1 MAITRLRRPAHRT
14 SPCRLD
20 IADLHAPV
28 INAFLGQI
36 ERERGNTIRS
46 CNARLAAIH
55 PVQLR
60 SPAPPRARR
69 RHRPGYW
76 PSCLSGRSDNRH
88 VPHQHRD
95 RGPAR
100 RPGPGHPHRS
110 PRPRLDPIRSPD
122 RAAALRAHRP
132 DPLGC
137 PPRHRP
143 LRRLPWQGLQRP
155 HHPADS
161 GHGHHPARSPNTPGH
176 QTTRC
181 SPPSAAGSCPTTPC
195 SSAWPSTRL
204 KQPARALSWASNN
217 LTPTSCA
224 IM

>member
-1 MAITRLRRPAHRT
+1 MAATRLRRPAHRT

-28 INAFLGQI
+28 INAFLDQI
-36 ERERGNTIRS
+36 ERKRGNTIRS
-46 CNARLAAIH
+46 CNARLAAIL
-55 PVQLR
+55 PVHLR

-69 RHRPGYW
+69 RHRPGTGH
-76 PSCLSGRSDNRH
+76 PAQAGRSDNRH

-100 RPGPGHPHRS
+100 RPGPDHPHRP
-110 PRPRLDPIRSPD
+110 PRPRLDPARSPD

-143 LRRLPWQGLQRP
+143 LRRLPRQGRKDRITPLAPGTVTTLRARRTRRDTRRP
-155 HHPADS
+155 AVHHHPRRA
-161 GHGHHPARSPNTPGH
+161 HVQRRPAAAPG
-176 QTTRC
+176 
-181 SPPSAAGSCPTTPC
+181 
-195 SSAWPSTRL
+195 RL
-204 KQPARALSWASNN
+204 RG
-217 LTPTSCA
+217 
-224 IM
+224 